1 MGIQMTIEGSG
12 FYYKQLW
19 SLTNNSQLLG
29 DIGIH
34 IANHHPD
41 MDMLGFN
48 KNNKDLILDY
58 STGYRHELF
67 MNQSVGPFRPLFI
80 MGIGGM
86 SDIKSFSMENI
97 YGMCMIKYML
107 GLGLYFYNRRILNEL
122 SLQFIHSNAIKGH
135 AAFQFAMYWK

>member
-19 SLTNNSQLLG
+19 SLTNKSQIFG

-34 IANHHPD
+34 IANHHPG

-58 STGYRHELF
+58 SAGYRHELF

-80 MGIGGM
+80 TGIGGM
-86 SDIKSFSMENI
+86 SDIESFSMENI
-97 YGMCMIKYML
+97 YGICMIKYML
-107 GLGLYFYNRRILNEL
+107 GLGLHFYNRRILNEL
-122 SLQFIHSNAIKGH
+122 SLLFIHSNAIKGH

>member
-1 MGIQMTIEGSG
+1 MGMQMTIEGSG

-19 SLTNNSQLLG
+19 SLTDNSQILG

-34 IANHHPD
+34 IVNNHPHID
-41 MDMLGFN
+41 MFQFKK
-48 KNNKDLILDY
+48 KNEDIILDY

-67 MNQSVGPFRPLFI
+67 IDKLVGPFRPVFI
-80 MGIGGM
+80 IGIGGM

-122 SLQFIHSNAIKGH
+122 SLQFIHSNAINGH
-135 AAFQFAMYWK
+135 VAFQFAMYWK